1 MALHYVVDLEK
12 VKDRMVAR
20 GLNQAALA
28 REAHL
33 NYQRIWRFFHGIQS
47 LDTVSAIARA
57 LQCSIGDF
65 VTRTQDPADGNLEG

>member
-28 REAHL
+28 RESNL
-33 NYQRIWRFFHGIQS
+33 NYQRVWRFFHGIQS

-65 VTRTQDPADGNLEG
+65 VTRPKDHSDVNLGG